1 MLLSLMVSR
10 HRVHM
15 SLSRTEK
22 LTIAAVGTLGT
33 GLLLLRNPNMISGA
47 TSAYGWAHAYCYLN
61 NSKLIWL
68 HVLTDS
74 VIFLSYAAIS
84 VVLAYLVYR
93 TRRGMPFSWMF
104 LAFGT
109 FIIACGFTHL
119 MEVIVLWKPLY
130 WLSGDV
136 KLITAVAS
144 LITAVA
150 LPPLVPK
157 VEAMVQMAKLSEARS
172 QILRTEI
179 DKRVQTEEMLR
190 RLSGRV
196 LTLQDEE
203 RRRLGRELHDSAGQL
218 LAALRINLGIISQAT
233 QNDPRTSA
241 KVADSA
247 TLADQVIS
255 EIRTLSYLLHP
266 PMLDETGLAS
276 AVEWY
281 IRGFSERSKIAV
293 TLDLSPQMGRFP
305 RDVETAIFRMIQEC
319 LVNIHRHS
327 SSATAS
333 IALRSSESGV
343 SLTIR
348 DEGCGISAET
358 LNKLEEGTGDLGV
371 GIGGMRE
378 RARQLGGSIAIK
390 RANPGTLV
398 EVTLPVIRPLPQPEA
413 AFSEAAG

>member
-1 MLLSLMVSR
+1 MLFVDGLLR
-10 HRVHM
+10 RRAHM
-15 SLSRTEK
+15 SLSRKEK
-22 LTIAAVGTLGT
+22 LAIAAVGTIGA
-33 GLLLLRNPNMISGA
+33 GLLLLRNPTVISSA

-84 VVLAYLVYR
+84 IVLAYLVYR
-93 TRRGMPFSWMF
+93 TRRGMPFSWMV

-136 KLITAVAS
+136 KLITALAS
-144 LITAVA
+144 LVTAVA

-157 VEAMVQMAKLSEARS
+157 IEKMVQTAKLSEAHS
-172 QILRTEI
+172 QTLRGEI
-179 DKRVQTEEMLR
+179 EKRVQTEEMLR
-190 RLSGRV
+190 KLSGRV

-218 LAALRINLGIISQAT
+218 LAALHINLGIIAQWT
-233 QNDPRTSA
+233 RNDPRTAA
-241 KVADSA
+241 KIADSA
-247 TLADQVIS
+247 SLADQAIS

-266 PMLDETGLAS
+266 PMLDESGLAG

-281 IRGFSERSKIAV
+281 IRGFKERSRIAV
-293 TLDLSPQMGRFP
+293 ALDIDPQLGRFP
-305 RDVETAIFRMIQEC
+305 RDVETTIFRMIQES

-333 IALRSSESGV
+333 ISLRSSDSGV
-343 SLTIR
+343 SLRIR
-348 DEGCGISAET
+348 DEGCGIAKDI
-358 LNKLEEGTGDLGV
+358 LQKLEEGAGGFGV

-378 RARQLGGSIAIK
+378 RARQLGGSIVIK
-390 RANPGTLV
+390 TANPGTLV
-398 EVTLPVIRPLPQPEA
+398 EVILPVMKSEPQPEA